1 MKGCKRIVLVAR
13 FSDETTSDWS
23 FVFQIDWCGFCRRVT
38 SPTPTVICEKEESK
52 LLTYKALYVI
62 KKLLYCLFDRA
73 FFIMDAILTIY

>member
-1 MKGCKRIVLVAR
+1 MKVCERIVLVAR
-13 FSDETTSDWS
+13 LSDETS
-23 FVFQIDWCGFCRRVT
+23 FGFQIDWCGFCRRVT